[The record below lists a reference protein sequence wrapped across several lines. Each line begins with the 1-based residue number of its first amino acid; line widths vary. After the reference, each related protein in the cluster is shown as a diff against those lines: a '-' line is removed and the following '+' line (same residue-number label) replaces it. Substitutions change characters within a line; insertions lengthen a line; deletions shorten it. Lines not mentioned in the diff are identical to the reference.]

1 MKFSVAGNL
10 LRFCDF
16 HKEIEVPASSVRD
29 GLLRLVETHPALRAV
44 LFDGEGRVRGV
55 HRMYLNGEV
64 LAHDDLRRPV
74 GPTDA
79 LLILTPLAG
88 G

>member
-1 MKFSVAGNL
+1 MKCSVAGNL

-16 HKEIEVPASSVRD
+16 HKEIEVPASSVQD
-29 GLLRLVETHPALRAV
+29 GLLRLVETHPALRPV

-64 LAHDDLRRPV
+64 LPRNDLQRPV
-74 GPTDA
+74 GAADA

>member
-1 MKFSVAGNL
+1 MKFSLAGNL

-16 HKEIEVPASSVRD
+16 HKEIEVPATSVQD
-29 GLLRLVETHPALRAV
+29 GLLQLVESHPALRLV
-44 LFDGEGRVRGV
+44 LFDGAGHVRGV
-55 HRMYLNGEV
+55 HRMYLNGEM
-64 LAHDDLRRPV
+64 LPRNDLERPV
-74 GPTDA
+74 GVADE